1 MCFLELYLEHV
12 TLSLYCVM
20 VPGCL
25 RTQPNV
31 RYIIHQECVLHCALL
46 LPRVHY
52 RQQPVVC
59 DISVFLLVQELRG
72 ASVEQLESWVE
83 DAKKNNPGGLNKL
96 EFYLLNKY
104 CVVGVSVSVTFNAC
118 E

>member
-1 MCFLELYLEHV
+1 
-12 TLSLYCVM
+12 
-20 VPGCL
+20 
-25 RTQPNV
+25 
-31 RYIIHQECVLHCALL
+31 
-46 LPRVHY
+46 
-52 RQQPVVC
+52 
-59 DISVFLLVQELRG
+59 VFLLVQELRG